1 MPKLLRLT
9 TDPLTFKL
17 QLSGQFK
24 FLKAQ
29 GWEVLLVSADG
40 RMIPQLVSTEGV
52 SHAII
57 PFVKE
62 VSLVDDFICFW
73 ELVQLFKREKPDV
86 VHSHGAKAGFLGM
99 LAASFVGIPHRLHT
113 VSEMPSH
120 AGIAGKETS
129 LTFREKWTFSKAS
142 EVWVNSIGMLNHFTS
157 GGLVPLAKLK
167 LLAKG
172 SSNGVDL
179 NRFNRNALQENHLVA
194 ATMRMMPG
202 ENEFI
207 ILAVG
212 NLGRK
217 KGVEELVTAFL
228 SSKIVSQSKLV
239 FLGSFDQDNDP
250 VSQETLQHLREHP
263 RIVQID
269 WTNHV
274 AHHLALADLVVHASH
289 QEGFSN
295 VLLEAAALQV
305 PIICSDCVGNA
316 SLITQKKTGL
326 LFPVGD
332 ASVLKE
338 ALEFAFVKRE
348 LMGNYADCLL
358 AEVEQHFDQ
367 KIVHQALLDNYQRVL
382 NQEAALN

>member
-1 MPKLLRLT
+1 MPKLLRLS

-17 QLSGQFK
+17 QLSGQSK

-40 RMIPQLVSTEGV
+40 RMIPQLEAAEGV
-52 SHAII
+52 THAVI

-62 VSLVDDFICFW
+62 VSFIDDFICFW

-99 LAASFVGIPHRLHT
+99 LAASFVGILHRVHT
-113 VSEMPSH
+113 VSEMPKQVD
-120 AGIAGKETS
+120 IVGKELS
-129 LTFREKWTFSKAS
+129 LTFREKWAFSKAS
-142 EVWVNSIGMLNHFTS
+142 ELWVNSQGLLNLFTS
-157 GGLVPLAKLK
+157 SGLVPAAKLK

-179 NRFNRNALQENHLVA
+179 SRFNRNALQENHLVA

-202 ENEFI
+202 ENDYV

-212 NLGRK
+212 NLGKK

-228 SSKIVSQSKLV
+228 SSKIVSRSKLV
-239 FLGSFDQDNDP
+239 FLGSFDQEGDP
-250 VSQETLQHLREHP
+250 VSQETLQNLREHP

-274 AHHLALADLVVHASH
+274 AHHLALADLLVHASH

-305 PIICSDCVGNA
+305 PIICSDCVGNT

-326 LFPVGD
+326 IFPVGE

-348 LMGNYADCLL
+348 QMADYADRLH
-358 AEVEQHFDQ
+358 AEVEQQFDQ
-367 KIVHQALLDNYQRVL
+367 KIVHQTLLSNYQRL
-382 NQEAALN
+382 LKEQPELS

>member
-17 QLSGQFK
+17 QLSGQSK

-40 RMIPQLVSTEGV
+40 RMIPQLVAGEGV
-52 SHAII
+52 AHEVI

-62 VSLVDDFICFW
+62 FSLVDDFVCFW

-113 VSEMPSH
+113 VSEMPTN
-120 AGIAGKETS
+120 AGIVGKESS

-157 GGLVPLAKLK
+157 GGLVPASKLK
-167 LLAKG
+167 LLGKG

-179 NRFNRNALQENHLVA
+179 SRFNRNALQENHLVA
-194 ATMRMMPG
+194 ATMRMMPA

-212 NLGRK
+212 NLGKK
-217 KGVEELVTAFL
+217 KGVEELVSAFL
-228 SSKIVSQSKLV
+228 ASKIVSQSKLV
-239 FLGSFDQDNDP
+239 FLGSFDQENDP

-274 AHHLALADLVVHASH
+274 DHHLALADLLVHASH

-305 PIICSDCVGNA
+305 PIICSDCVGNV

-326 LFPVGD
+326 IFPVGD
-332 ASVLKE
+332 TSVLKE
-338 ALEFAFVKRE
+338 ALEFAFVKRD
-348 LMGNYADCLL
+348 LMADYTDCLL
-358 AEVEQHFDQ
+358 SEVEQHFDRR
-367 KIVHQALLDNYQRVL
+367 IVQQTLLENYQRVF
-382 NQEAALN
+382 NQQAELK

>member
-17 QLSGQFK
+17 QLSGQAK

-40 RMIPQLVSTEGV
+40 RIIPQLLSAESV
-52 SHAII
+52 SHAVI

-62 VSLVDDFICFW
+62 VSFVDDFICFW
-73 ELVQLFKREKPDV
+73 ELVQLFKREKPDL
-86 VHSHGAKAGFLGM
+86 VHSHGVKAGFLGM

-113 VSEMPSH
+113 VSEMPTH
-120 AGIAGKETS
+120 AGIASKEAS

-142 EVWVNSIGMLNHFTS
+142 EVWVNSIGMLNHFTA
-157 GGLVPLAKLK
+157 GGLVPAAKLK
-167 LLAKG
+167 LPAKG

-179 NRFNRNALQENHLVA
+179 SRFNRNTLQENHLVA

-212 NLGRK
+212 NLGKK

-228 SSKIVSQSKLV
+228 TSKIVSQSKLV
-239 FLGSFDQDNDP
+239 FLGSFDQNNDS

-274 AHHLALADLVVHASH
+274 DHHLALADLLVHASH

-295 VLLEAAALQV
+295 VILEAAALQV
-305 PIICSDCVGNA
+305 PIICSDCVGNS

-338 ALEFAFVKRE
+338 ALEFAFVKRD
-348 LMGNYADCLL
+348 LMNDYADRLL
-358 AEVEQHFDQ
+358 TEVEQEFDQ
-367 KIVHQALLDNYQRVL
+367 KIIHQALLDNYQRVL
-382 NQEAALN
+382 NQQPAVN

>member
-17 QLSGQFK
+17 QLSGQAK

-40 RMIPQLVSTEGV
+40 RIIPQLLSAEGV
-52 SHAII
+52 SHAVI

-73 ELVQLFKREKPDV
+73 ELVQLFKREKPDL
-86 VHSHGAKAGFLGM
+86 VHSHGAKAGFLGT

-113 VSEMPSH
+113 VSEMPTH
-120 AGIAGKETS
+120 VGIASKEAS

-142 EVWVNSIGMLNHFTS
+142 EVWVNSIGMLNHFTA
-157 GGLVPLAKLK
+157 GGLVPAAKLK

-179 NRFNRNALQENHLVA
+179 SRFNRNTLQENHLVA

-212 NLGRK
+212 NLGKK

-228 SSKIVSQSKLV
+228 TSKIVSQSKLV

-274 AHHLALADLVVHASH
+274 DHHLALADLLVHASH

-295 VLLEAAALQV
+295 VILEAAALQV
-305 PIICSDCVGNA
+305 PVICSDCVGNS

-338 ALEFAFVKRE
+338 ALEFAFVKRD
-348 LMGNYADCLL
+348 LMNDYADRLL
-358 AEVEQHFDQ
+358 TEVEQEFDQ
-367 KIVHQALLDNYQRVL
+367 KIIHQALLDNYQRVL
-382 NQEAALN
+382 NQQPAVN

>member
-17 QLSGQFK
+17 QLSGQAK

-40 RMIPQLVSTEGV
+40 RMIPQLLSTEGV
-52 SHAII
+52 SHAVI

-73 ELVQLFKREKPDV
+73 ELVQLFKREKPDL

-113 VSEMPSH
+113 VSEMPAH
-120 AGIAGKETS
+120 AGIAGKEAN

-142 EVWVNSIGMLNHFTS
+142 EVWVNSIGMLNHFMA
-157 GGLVPLAKLK
+157 GGLVPAAKLK

-172 SSNGVDL
+172 STNGVDL
-179 NRFNRNALQENHLVA
+179 IRFNRNALQENHLVA

-202 ENEFI
+202 ENEFV
-207 ILAVG
+207 ILAIG
-212 NLGRK
+212 NLGKK

-228 SSKIVSQSKLV
+228 TSKIVSQSKLV
-239 FLGSFDQDNDP
+239 FLGSFDQEKDP

-274 AHHLALADLVVHASH
+274 DHHLALADLLVHASH

-305 PIICSDCVGNA
+305 PIICSDCVGNS

-326 LFPVGD
+326 IFPVGN

-338 ALEFAFVKRE
+338 AMEFAFVKRD
-348 LMGNYADCLL
+348 LMGGYADCLL
-358 AEVEQHFDQ
+358 TEVEQEFDK
-367 KIVHQALLDNYQRVL
+367 KIVQKAILDNYQRVL
-382 NQEAALN
+382 NQQPAVN

>member
-17 QLSGQFK
+17 QLSGQSK

-40 RMIPQLVSTEGV
+40 LIIPKLVAAEGV

-62 VSLVDDFICFW
+62 FSLVDDFVCFW

-86 VHSHGAKAGFLGM
+86 VHSHGDKAGFLGM
-99 LAASFVGIPHRLHT
+99 LAASLVGIPHRLHT
-113 VSEMPSH
+113 VSEMPTH
-120 AGIAGKETS
+120 AGVVGKETS
-129 LTFREKWTFSKAS
+129 LTFREKWTYSKAS
-142 EVWVNSIGMLNHFTS
+142 EVWVNSIGMLNHFTAYS
-157 GGLVPLAKLK
+157 LVPVDKLK

-179 NRFNRNALQENHLVA
+179 SRFNRNALQENHLVA

-274 AHHLALADLVVHASH
+274 DHHLALADLLVHASH

-348 LMGNYADCLL
+348 LMADFANCLL
-358 AEVEQHFDQ
+358 AEVEQHYDQ

-382 NQEAALN
+382 NK

>member
-1 MPKLLRLT
+1 MPKLLRLS

-17 QLSGQFK
+17 QLSGQSK
-24 FLKAQ
+24 FLKEQ

-40 RMIPQLVSTEGV
+40 RMIPQLVAAEGV
-52 SHAII
+52 AHAVI

-62 VSLVDDFICFW
+62 SSVIDDFICFW

-99 LAASFVGIPHRLHT
+99 LASSFVGIPHRVHT
-113 VSEMPSH
+113 LSEMPKQ
-120 AGIAGKETS
+120 AYEGTKEMS

-142 EVWVNSIGMLNHFTS
+142 EVWVNSLGLLNLFTS
-157 GGLVPLAKLK
+157 NELVPAAKLK

-179 NRFNRNALQENHLVA
+179 SRFNRNTLQENHLVA

-202 ENEFI
+202 ENDYV

-212 NLGRK
+212 NLSKK

-228 SSKIVSQSKLV
+228 SSKIVSKSKLV
-239 FLGSFDQDNDP
+239 FLGSLDQDNDP
-250 VSQETLQHLREHP
+250 ISQETLQSLREHP

-274 AHHLALADLVVHASH
+274 AHHLALADVLVHASH

-305 PIICSDCVGNA
+305 PIICSDCLGNA

-326 LFPVGD
+326 IFPVGEV
-332 ASVLKE
+332 SVLKE

-348 LMGNYADCLL
+348 LMADFADCLH
-358 AEVEQHFDQ
+358 AEVEEHFDQ
-367 KIVHQALLDNYQRVL
+367 KIVHQALLANYQRLLQEQPVL
-382 NQEAALN
+382 T